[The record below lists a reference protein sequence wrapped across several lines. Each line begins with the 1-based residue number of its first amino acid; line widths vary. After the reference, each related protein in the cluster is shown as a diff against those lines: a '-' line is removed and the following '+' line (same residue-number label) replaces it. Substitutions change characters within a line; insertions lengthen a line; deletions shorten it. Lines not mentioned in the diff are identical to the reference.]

1 MRIFEHVKLP
11 QLQFDLKAETTDSGR
26 LYTTPEGNRYKSI
39 TTVLSHYGKQGIYEW
54 RKAVGEEYAN
64 EISRK
69 AANRGTKVHKV
80 CEDYLN
86 NEIPELKMQ
95 LMMPDLKELFFK
107 IKPIIDDNVGKVYTQ
122 EQALYSDKLRIAGRV
137 DLIAEWNGKVAV
149 IDYKTSTKQK
159 DEENIQNYF
168 MQCAAYAVAFE
179 ERTKISIPRIAIV
192 VAVEGDSPQL
202 FVKKRDD
209 YIDMFISYRK
219 QYDEQ
224 LLLG

>member
-64 EISRK
+64 KVSRR
-69 AANRGTKVHKV
+69 AADRGTKVHKI

-107 IKPIIDDNVGKVYTQ
+107 IKPIIDENVGKVYTQ

-168 MQCAAYAVAFE
+168 MQCTAYALMFA
-179 ERTKISIPRIAIV
+179 ERTGIWIDDIV
-192 VAVEGDSPQL
+192 VLIATEEGPAQV
-202 FVKKRDD
+202 FERQIHD
-209 YIDMFISYRK
+209 YRQPLIEMIDKYA
-219 QYDEQ
+219 
-224 LLLG
+224 

>member
-39 TTVLSHYGKQGIYEW
+39 TTVLSHYNKQGIYEW
-54 RKAVGEEYAN
+54 RQAVGEEYAN
-64 EISRK
+64 KVSRR
-69 AANRGTKVHKV
+69 AADRGTKVHKI

-107 IKPIIDDNVGKVYTQ
+107 IKPFIDESIGKVYTQ
-122 EQALYSDKLRIAGRV
+122 EQALYSDKYRIAGRV
-137 DLIAEWNGKVAV
+137 DLIAEWNGKLAV
-149 IDYKTSTKQK
+149 VDYKTSTKQK

-168 MQCAAYAVAFE
+168 MQCTAYALMFA
-179 ERTKISIPRIAIV
+179 ERTGIWIDDIV
-192 VAVEGDSPQL
+192 VLIATEEGPAQV
-202 FVKKRDD
+202 FERQIHD
-209 YIDMFISYRK
+209 YRQPLIEMIDKYA
-219 QYDEQ
+219 
-224 LLLG
+224 

>member
-39 TTVLSHYGKQGIYEW
+39 TTVLSHYNKQGIYEW

-64 EISRK
+64 KVSRR
-69 AANRGTKVHKV
+69 AADRGTKVHKI

-168 MQCAAYAVAFE
+168 MQCTAYALMFA
-179 ERTKISIPRIAIV
+179 ERTGIWIDDIV
-192 VAVEGDSPQL
+192 VLIATEEGPAQV
-202 FVKKRDD
+202 FERQIHD
-209 YIDMFISYRK
+209 YRQPLIEMIDKYA
-219 QYDEQ
+219 
-224 LLLG
+224 

>member
-39 TTVLSHYGKQGIYEW
+39 TTVLSHYNKQGIYEW
-54 RKAVGEEYAN
+54 RQAVGEEYAN
-64 EISRK
+64 KVSRR
-69 AANRGTKVHKV
+69 AADRGTKMHKI

-95 LMMPDLKELFFK
+95 MMMPDLKELFFK
-107 IKPIIDDNVGKVYTQ
+107 IKPFIDENIGKVYTQ
-122 EQALYSDKLRIAGRV
+122 EQALYSDKYRIAGRV

-168 MQCAAYAVAFE
+168 MQCTAYALMFA
-179 ERTKISIPRIAIV
+179 ERTGIWIDDIV
-192 VAVEGDSPQL
+192 VLIATEEGPAQV
-202 FVKKRDD
+202 FERQIHD
-209 YIDMFISYRK
+209 YRQPLIEMIDKYA
-219 QYDEQ
+219 
-224 LLLG
+224 

>member
-1 MRIFEHVKLP
+1 MRIFEHVKLQ

-39 TTVLSHYGKQGIYEW
+39 TTVLSHYNKQGIYEW
-54 RKAVGEEYAN
+54 RQAVGEEYAN
-64 EISRK
+64 KVSRR
-69 AANRGTKVHKV
+69 AADRGTKVHKI

-107 IKPIIDDNVGKVYTQ
+107 IKPFIDENIGKVYTQ
-122 EQALYSDKLRIAGRV
+122 EQALYSDKYRIAGRV

-168 MQCAAYAVAFE
+168 MQCTAYALMFA
-179 ERTKISIPRIAIV
+179 ERTGIWIDDIV
-192 VAVEGDSPQL
+192 VLIATEEGPAQV
-202 FVKKRDD
+202 FERQIHD
-209 YIDMFISYRK
+209 YRQPLIEMIYK
-219 QYDEQ
+219 YA
-224 LLLG
+224 